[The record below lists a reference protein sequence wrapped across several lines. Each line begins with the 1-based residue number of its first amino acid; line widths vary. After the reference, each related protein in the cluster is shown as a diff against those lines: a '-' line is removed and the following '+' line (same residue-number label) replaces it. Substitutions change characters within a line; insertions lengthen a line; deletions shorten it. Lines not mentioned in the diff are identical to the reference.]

1 MSGSVGGTRDPQ
13 GALGVPAG
21 KVRLT
26 EYHPAWPN
34 EFELERARLMQAL
47 VDQNLW
53 RWQPA
58 DGLPSYSPALARAV
72 HAFLGLSTASFAM
85 LQIEDLIGMVD
96 PVNVPGTYNEHANWQ
111 RKVTM
116 DTRDIFDR
124 ADVRD
129 MLDAMNRSRRG
140 ENPNVQ

>member
-1 MSGSVGGTRDPQ
+1 
-13 GALGVPAG
+13 
-21 KVRLT
+21 
-26 EYHPAWPN
+26 
-34 EFELERARLMQAL
+34 
-47 VDQNLW
+47 
-53 RWQPA
+53 
-58 DGLPSYSPALARAV
+58 
-72 HAFLGLSTASFAM
+72 M

-111 RKVTM
+111 RKVAM

-140 ENPNVQ
+140 ENPNVH

>member
-1 MSGSVGGTRDPQ
+1 MV
-13 GALGVPAG
+13 
-21 KVRLT
+21 
-26 EYHPAWPN
+26 
-34 EFELERARLMQAL
+34 
-47 VDQNLW
+47 
-53 RWQPA
+53 
-58 DGLPSYSPALARAV
+58 
-72 HAFLGLSTASFAM
+72 
-85 LQIEDLIGMVD
+85 QIEDLIGVTT
-96 PVNVPGTYNEHANWQ
+96 PTNVPGTYIEHPNWQ